1 MSKGGYIDQDKV
13 TAERRER
20 KAAKARSAGKVK
32 ADREEKR
39 FSLAR
44 EDRYER
50 PVATLS
56 SVNEVLPMAGNSAK
70 GHEPLFS
77 LFAAKPIQVSKSLVV
92 EYLDA
97 APLYLVEGVC
107 LTWIKHNWPSLLNVV
122 RLMEPGDMHH
132 ERREVQNSER
142 IWNTTLYVKRIA

>member
-50 PVATLS
+50 PLATLS
-56 SVNEVLPMAGNSAK
+56 SVSEVLPMADKSAK
-70 GHEPLFS
+70 EPLFS
-77 LFAAKPIQVSKSLVV
+77 LYAAKPVQVNRTTVV

-97 APLYLVEGVC
+97 APLYLVEGVN
-107 LTWIKHNWPSLLNVV
+107 LTWIKHNWPSLLTVLK
-122 RLMEPGDMHH
+122 LMAPGDMHH

-142 IWNTTLYVKRIA
+142 VWNTTLYVKRVC